1 MAKVSRESRG
11 GAAARPAHRRILVLL
26 APIPPKIPRRSRT
39 DASRAFRKHEPSFF
53 ANSPL
58 PLPRMRRGIEISARG
73 GERIN

>member
-26 APIPPKIPRRSRT
+26 APIPPKIPDAFKNRRSRFENAT
-39 DASRAFRKHEPSFF
+39 PLFLRAVPIPFLQGGGRNRNFR
-53 ANSPL
+53 
-58 PLPRMRRGIEISARG
+58 AR